1 MPSTNPLLTPW
12 STPFGAPPFAAITPG
27 HFKEA
32 FEVGLSEQRAEINAI
47 AGQEAAPSFDNTVA
61 ALERSGAILR
71 RVGGVFFNL
80 AGADTNDALQLIE
93 REIAPVLARHRN
105 AIFLNDRLFAR
116 IDALWRD
123 RETLGLDAEQARV
136 LERYHL
142 AFVRSGAGLDPAA
155 KTRLATIAERLAT
168 LGTSFGQNVL
178 ADEKGWSL
186 ALEGEADLDGL
197 PPFVRA
203 AAAQAARERG
213 LDSGHVI
220 TLSRSLIEPFLQ
232 FSRRRDLREKAF
244 RAWIARGEAGETD
257 NRAIIAETLALR
269 AEKARLLGYSNFAA
283 YRLADTMA
291 GTPEAVA
298 ELLHSVWTPA
308 RRRALDEQGELAAL
322 AAADGV
328 NGPLAPWDWRFYAE
342 QRLRRSFAVDE
353 SAIKPYLQLDRMIEA
368 AFDTAAR
375 LFGLRFEERTD
386 VPVYHPDV
394 RAFAVTDTRGKE
406 VGLFL
411 GDYFARPSKR
421 SGAWMS
427 AYRGQ
432 EKLSAEVRPII
443 VNVMNFSKSA
453 PGEPTLLSFD
463 DARTLFHE
471 FGHALH
477 GLLSDVTYPM
487 ISGTNVSRDFV
498 EFPSQLYEHWLEQ
511 PQVLRRFALHH
522 ETGEPIPEDLLA
534 KLRASRNANQGFETV
549 SYVSSALFDLAAHT
563 DEAAGDADVAALEA
577 AVLADIDMP
586 QAIVM
591 RHRPTHFQH
600 VFAGDGYS
608 SAYYSYLWSEVLDA
622 DGFGAF
628 EAAGDIFDSALAARL
643 KTHVYAAGNRQQPEL
658 AYRAFRGGDPDPRAL
673 LVKRGLVAA
682 A

>member
-178 ADEKGWSL
+178 ADERGWSL

-453 PGEPTLLSFD
+453 PGEPTLLSS
-463 DARTLFHE
+463 T
-471 FGHALH
+471 
-477 GLLSDVTYPM
+477 M
-487 ISGTNVSRDFV
+487 
-498 EFPSQLYEHWLEQ
+498 
-511 PQVLRRFALHH
+511 
-522 ETGEPIPEDLLA
+522 PE
-534 KLRASRNANQGFETV
+534 RCSM
-549 SYVSSALFDLAAHT
+549 SSATPCTACC
-563 DEAAGDADVAALEA
+563 
-577 AVLADIDMP
+577 
-586 QAIVM
+586 
-591 RHRPTHFQH
+591 PT
-600 VFAGDGYS
+600 S
-608 SAYYSYLWSEVLDA
+608 PT
-622 DGFGAF
+622 
-628 EAAGDIFDSALAARL
+628 R
-643 KTHVYAAGNRQQPEL
+643 
-658 AYRAFRGGDPDPRAL
+658 
-673 LVKRGLVAA
+673 
-682 A
+682 